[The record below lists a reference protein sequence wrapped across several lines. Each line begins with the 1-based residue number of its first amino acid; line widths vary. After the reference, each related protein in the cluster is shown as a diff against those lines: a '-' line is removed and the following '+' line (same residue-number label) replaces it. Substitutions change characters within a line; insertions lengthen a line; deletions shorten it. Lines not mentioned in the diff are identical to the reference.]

1 MGGRFSV
8 ISVAVV
14 PLIRRGSALVRGILP
29 GNNLVCRV
37 RGVFRV
43 GNFYPAKNF
52 FWRIPRR
59 RQSDP
64 PGPTRTQADSI
75 GVRRGIVPQPRLPSN
90 AICSKQMFRR
100 VKELGRDNNVQQN
113 STSLH
118 PPPTPSPSNSSPATS
133 PPQNTH
139 RPATSSPQNTRS
151 PPQNTHRPAT
161 SPPQNTHRP
170 ATSSPQNTRSPP
182 QSTHCPAT
190 SSPQNTH
197 RPATPDSLCAENF
210 LLETS
215 DVASDLPSDVSLL
228 SRTDESDASSSSNT
242 KV

>member
-1 MGGRFSV
+1 
-8 ISVAVV
+8 
-14 PLIRRGSALVRGILP
+14 
-29 GNNLVCRV
+29 
-37 RGVFRV
+37 
-43 GNFYPAKNF
+43 
-52 FWRIPRR
+52 
-59 RQSDP
+59 
-64 PGPTRTQADSI
+64 
-75 GVRRGIVPQPRLPSN
+75 
-90 AICSKQMFRR
+90 MFRR

-161 SPPQNTHRP
+161 SPPQNTH
-170 ATSSPQNTRSPP
+170 
-182 QSTHCPAT
+182 CPAT
-190 SSPQNTH
+190 SSPQSTH
-197 RPATPDSLCAENF
+197 CPATPDSLCAENF